1 MTEIQ
6 PFTFPTTGQQ
16 VRTISLGDEPWFVA
30 ADVTAILGFANG
42 RDAVG
47 RLVDEEDRQEYRR
60 SEAVGI
66 PYPFSDLRIQSV
78 NLVNESGLYS
88 LILRSTVLG
97 AREFKRWVTAEVLPS
112 IRRTGSYA
120 VARFEIPASYAE
132 ALELAAKQARELEA
146 VREHVAEIEP
156 AANAW
161 NVLATANGDWSVADA
176 AKLLS
181 RDSGIKTGRDRL
193 FTILHEFGWTYRQTS
208 DRRWRPMQSAIENGR
223 LTELAASHY
232 HPRTGD
238 LVLDPPQVR
247 ITVKGIAALHKLLG
261 GQAPVDALVSQ

>member
-1 MTEIQ
+1 MNEIQ
-6 PFTFPTTGQQ
+6 PFTFPTTGQP
-16 VRTISLGDEPWFVA
+16 VRTVTIDGEPWFVA
-30 ADVTAILGFANG
+30 ADVTDILGYSNG
-42 RDAVG
+42 RMAIGALPERMKSSVTIPDGTPGNPNRTVLNEAGVY
-47 RLVDEEDRQEYRR
+47 RLVMRSNLIAAEAFQDWLAEE
-60 SEAVGI
+60 VI
-66 PYPFSDLRIQSV
+66 
-78 NLVNESGLYS
+78 
-88 LILRSTVLG
+88 
-97 AREFKRWVTAEVLPS
+97 PS

-132 ALELAAKQARELEA
+132 ALELAARQARELEA

-156 AANAW
+156 AAHAW
-161 NVLATANGDWSVADA
+161 NTMATANGDWSVADA

-247 ITVKGIAALHKLLG
+247 ITVKGIEALHKLLG